1 MARLN
6 CSNQT
11 FQRALD
17 EAGRGEPAASD
28 GDRPPLTRPSWRVWA
43 DFGTARGGGGE
54 ARWDLAMD
62 WTSEPAAPPTL
73 AASAAV
79 GEPVT
84 SHLDTTVSIAEELG
98 IGAALTRHQLILR
111 WRDFVWRNH
120 PDRQPEHARER
131 ATARVAVANALFD
144 RARRQL
150 AGDR

>member
-62 WTSEPAAPPTL
+62 WTAGPATPLTPAAPARPSEPEPSSLEMT
-73 AASAAV
+73 AA
-79 GEPVT
+79 
-84 SHLDTTVSIAEELG
+84 IARELG
-98 IGAALTRHQLILR
+98 VGANLTRRQLTSR
-111 WRDFVWRNH
+111 WRDFLWRNH
-120 PDRQPEHARER
+120 PDRLPAHDCER
-131 ATARVAVANALFD
+131 ANLRVAVANALHD
-144 RARRQL
+144 RALRDLAKRR
-150 AGDR
+150 